1 MMKALKWIIRLQ
13 EHAQKKGDVFYVE
26 ALKQIRELYEID
38 IKSLE
43 NRDN

>member
-1 MMKALKWIIRLQ
+1 MKTLKWIIKLQ
-13 EHAQKKGDVFYVE
+13 EHAKEKGDVFYIE
-26 ALKQIRELYEID
+26 ALGQIKNLYEAD